1 MIYTMIDR
9 MSLVR
14 CVLFTVAIVL
24 ALPVGAQSA
33 NTASSTVSSVDKPA
47 SDSTARNPN
56 SVQPERPTVATHAG
70 TVARGWLELEEGGEW
85 DRASDGTRSFFAPT
99 NLKIGLAS
107 KAQLNLLFNLI
118 HDRSI
123 RGGSFAPS
131 DLTIGV
137 KYRLVDDYPVLGDFA
152 ILPAVKLPT
161 SSPSAAGTGT
171 TDFSL
176 LLISSHQLGPVAMD
190 LNVGQTRRTGD
201 GTTAPKSAGVWTA
214 SFGFPLIGRLGAA
227 VEMFGYPHTTG
238 PLGAKGTAALLI
250 GPTFLARDWLAFDA
264 GIVAPMVGPQPRA
277 IYTGF
282 VWNLGCFAGRKICR

>member
-85 DRASDGTRSFFAPT
+85 DRASDGARSFFAPT

-107 KAQLNLLFNLI
+107 RAQLNLLFNLI

-123 RGGSFAPS
+123 RSGSFAPS

-137 KYRLVDDYPVLGDFA
+137 KYRLVDDYRVLGDFA

-176 LLISSHQLGPVAMD
+176 L
-190 LNVGQTRRTGD
+190 
-201 GTTAPKSAGVWTA
+201 
-214 SFGFPLIGRLGAA
+214 
-227 VEMFGYPHTTG
+227 
-238 PLGAKGTAALLI
+238 
-250 GPTFLARDWLAFDA
+250 
-264 GIVAPMVGPQPRA
+264 
-277 IYTGF
+277 
-282 VWNLGCFAGRKICR
+282 